1 MKLLVSDANVLIDV
15 AAGGIIDR
23 VFRIPDF
30 ELCVPNVL
38 FAEELA
44 EQYPLLPSLG
54 LQVLNMRGDLVMQA
68 VALRREFRQT
78 SVDDLLALVLAEDL
92 KCPLL
97 TGDRA
102 LRHLA
107 RQRGNDVH
115 GTIWIVRQLLE
126 ASLIS
131 VSKGE
136 AAFESMR
143 ADGSRLPWVEA
154 YEMLADFR

>member
-44 EQYPLLPSLG
+44 EQYPLLPSFG

-68 VALRREFRQT
+68 GVLRREFRQT
-78 SVDDLLALVLAEDL
+78 SVNDLLALVLAEDL